1 MIRIG
6 VDLGGHTILA
16 AAVDFDGGEPHI
28 LSKLEAA
35 TPSDRDLNEVT
46 SLISRMVISLADGEP
61 VTSVGVGVPGFVC
74 RDRRRVARL
83 TNFNSAR
90 DVDFAS
96 MLESALTL
104 RGCGAEVFIENDANC
119 AALGEGFCGAAR
131 GCRDYIVLTLGTGV
145 GSGIVANG
153 TLVAGAHGM
162 GGEAGHMALTNDDTL
177 CGCGGRGHVE
187 SAASADWTETRAAAA
202 GLPADFK
209 LLWERRDESTASDV
223 LEPALDALARCIAS
237 LAAVTDPELVVIS
250 GGMSRAAGLADELRA
265 RSERYLSAP
274 FRSVLRIEISKL
286 CGEAAVIGAAGL
298 WKKGFLY

>member
-1 MIRIG
+1 MTAIG

-28 LSKLEAA
+28 ISKLEAA
-35 TPSDRDLNEVT
+35 TPSGRDLNEVT
-46 SLISRMVISLADGEP
+46 SLISRMVLSLADGESAI
-61 VTSVGVGVPGFVC
+61 SVGTGVPGFVC

-83 TNFNSAR
+83 TNFNSAQ

-96 MLESALTL
+96 ILESALTAH
-104 RGCGAEVFIENDANC
+104 GCGAEVFIENDANC

-131 GCRDYIVLTLGTGV
+131 GCRDYIVLTLGTGI

-153 TLVAGAHGM
+153 ALVAGAHGM
-162 GGEAGHMALTNDDTL
+162 GGEAGHMALTNDDAL

-187 SAASADWTETRAAAA
+187 SAASADWTEKRAAAV
-202 GLPADFK
+202 GLPADFR
-209 LLWERRDESTASDV
+209 LLWARRDEAVVRDI
-223 LEPALDALARCIAS
+223 LEPALDALARCVAS

-250 GGMSRAAGLADELRA
+250 GGMSRAAGLAEELRA
-265 RSERYLSAP
+265 RSARYLSAP
-274 FRSVLRIEISKL
+274 LRGVLRIEASKL

-298 WKKGFLY
+298 WRR